1 MKRSKATRAL
11 RRLLW
16 NGALMLGASAAVLLV
31 SGGWQAVCMAV
42 AIFASLPFLLS
53 FMSLLAAN
61 DKPRSVRPAWARET
75 ERRAVPA
82 ARPAPDTTRVP
93 AARRRPARGRL
104 SSAPS

>member
-1 MKRSKATRAL
+1 MKRIFHTFLSS
-11 RRLLW
+11 
-16 NGALMLGASAAVLLV
+16 GAVLLGSFAALILV

-93 AARRRPARGRL
+93 ATRRRPARGRL